1 MTKSGLPPLRKEF
14 WDVNKRLLKIS
25 SSGRIYYTDEG
36 KTKYRSLFLRHGYIL
51 ENVNTLADFRRVMQD
66 ITAIQLEQPNDELLR
81 LIHDPHPASIGRLG
95 PADTAGARVDGMSQL
110 RAQRPATV
118 VSLAEWRERK
128 SKP

>member
-14 WDVNKRLLKIS
+14 WNVNKRLLKIS
-25 SSGRIYYTDEG
+25 SSGRIYYTEEG
-36 KTKYRSLFLRHGYIL
+36 KTQYRSLFLRHGYIL

-81 LIHDPHPASIGRLG
+81 LIHDPQPAAIGCLG
-95 PADTAGARVDGMSQL
+95 PADTAVARVGGMPHPSAPRQ
-110 RAQRPATV
+110 ATV

-128 SKP
+128 GKD